1 MWFTPSST
9 ARRSTLI
16 DWSRL
21 LGVPRSKTALPVS
34 RIAPNPIRL
43 TVKSPSCQ
51 VPADAAVIASEVI
64 TEACQTGAAP
74 PSR

>member
-1 MWFTPSST
+1 
-9 ARRSTLI
+9 
-16 DWSRL
+16 
-21 LGVPRSKTALPVS
+21 VPRSKTALPVS
-34 RIAPNPIRL
+34 RIAPNPTRL